1 MVIQEKLNFLV
12 ENKDTGEV
20 KYPHVYK
27 LFHDLE
33 NYQEKKVF
41 EIWMEKIAE
50 PISVRIDYIKE

>member
-12 ENKDTGEV
+12 ENKDTEEV

-33 NYQEKKVF
+33 NYQEKKYLKF
-41 EIWMEKIAE
+41 GWK
-50 PISVRIDYIKE
+50 K